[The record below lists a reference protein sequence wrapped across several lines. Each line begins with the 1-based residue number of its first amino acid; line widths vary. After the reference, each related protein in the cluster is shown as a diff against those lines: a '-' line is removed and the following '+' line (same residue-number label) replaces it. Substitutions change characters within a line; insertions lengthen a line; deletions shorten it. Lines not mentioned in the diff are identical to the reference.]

1 MAMELTILWKPNVW
15 HLSNQSQARKYDF
28 RSIYPPGISPVPL
41 ITMVQWPQLQPAK
54 TPAAVVKNRKS
65 PSTRRRNK
73 KRRQLY
79 LESKRGGPTSG
90 QAPQSFETHSKVTAS
105 DPRRVN
111 QEVAEVEENWEVYT
125 GKALVT
131 GTNDTTNFNSTTE
144 NPDTAIP

>member
-1 MAMELTILWKPNVW
+1 
-15 HLSNQSQARKYDF
+15 
-28 RSIYPPGISPVPL
+28 
-41 ITMVQWPQLQPAK
+41 MVQWPQLQPAR

-111 QEVAEVEENWEVYT
+111 QEVEEVEEGEENGEENREVYT

-131 GTNDTTNFNSTTE
+131 GTDDTTNFNASLNLDPRPTYLLTGGLSH
-144 NPDTAIP
+144 TAREGALGQI